1 MKLATIFLHVPV
13 EKKGESSSTHIPLHI
28 PIFLEAI
35 HCRREAKVDQVATQR
50 NTTQALGSIYN
61 AKHFQHEEKL
71 TSVDIH

>member
-1 MKLATIFLHVPV
+1 MIKCPQQH
-13 EKKGESSSTHIPLHI
+13 
-28 PIFLEAI
+28 
-35 HCRREAKVDQVATQR
+35 